1 MKHEDSES
9 PQLGMCIA
17 RMQKALKVD
26 GHRLTNREICQ
37 RLRLSYTTYMEMK
50 KGKQTKLYPYRDFL
64 LLYLPALLEEAN
76 RHWLDE
82 LVRSLEADQKVRG
95 L

>member
-9 PQLGMCIA
+9 PQLGMCI
-17 RMQKALKVD
+17 V
-26 GHRLTNREICQ
+26 RL
-37 RLRLSYTTYMEMK
+37 L
-50 KGKQTKLYPYRDFL
+50 P
-64 LLYLPALLEEAN
+64 YLPALLEEAN

-82 LVRSLEADQKVRG
+82 LVRSLKIGQKVHG